1 MVSSG
6 SEGWRAKGVYDPTA
20 LIMPP
25 ILNWMNSGTKGAMV
39 SRLLIIFC
47 TSYMMK
53 SQVLV
58 LDKNSTL
65 TLSTLNDVPGEDY
78 VRNLDIADIDFATIH
93 VYPDSWG
100 IPPRYYTW
108 VNDNFIGDRAA
119 LAAAHGKPLMLE
131 VCHLHTTDT
140 TGLLYLHPIIILSS
154 Y

>member
-1 MVSSG
+1 MSVIAERIARPYG
-6 SEGWRAKGVYDPTA
+6 
-20 LIMPP
+20 
-25 ILNWMNSGTKGAMV
+25 
-39 SRLLIIFC
+39 
-47 TSYMMK
+47 
-53 SQVLV
+53 LV
-58 LDKNSTL
+58 LDINSTL

-100 IPPRYYTW
+100 VPPSYYTW

-131 VCHLHTTDT
+131 VCLLPTTDN

-154 Y
+154 LLPSSYLHPTSILPSSYLYSVFNLPLI